1 MRWWNAAPAPAAEA
15 HGDVICLS
23 RGYNA
28 RTIGHS
34 HLVEHELNRVYGVG

>member
-1 MRWWNAAPAPAAEA
+1 MWWWNAAPAEA

-28 RTIGHS
+28 RTIGYS
-34 HLVEHELNRVYGVG
+34 HLVDHELDRVHGVG